1 MAGRGGCGGYMA
13 GRGGCGGYMAG
24 RGGCGGYMAGRGGC
38 GGYMAGTGGCGG
50 YMAGRGGCGG
60 YMAGRGGCGGYMAGR
75 GGCGGYMAALW
86 EHSSNLSDT
95 IQARNSGLLCKHTK
109 CVYVLDVISGEYK
122 VMRSKKGSTMTPHM
136 VVWLLLKDHGQCEH
150 STNSSKKNHTLT
162 TP

>member
-1 MAGRGGCGGYMA
+1 
-13 GRGGCGGYMAG
+13 
-24 RGGCGGYMAGRGGC
+24 
-38 GGYMAGTGGCGG
+38 
-50 YMAGRGGCGG
+50 MAGRGGCGG

-86 EHSSNLSDT
+86 EHLSDT

-122 VMRSKKGSTMTPHM
+122 VIRSKKGSTMTPHM
-136 VVWLLLKDHGQCEH
+136 GVWLLLKDHGQCEH
-150 STNSSKKNHTLT
+150 STNSSKKNHSLT